1 MSLLDAINDRIS
13 QLQAATDANYKA
25 AGYEVPTSAQRK
37 VAELSGQN
45 PYEYA
50 TQLKQA
56 ETAQK
61 EAEKAA
67 KAMQKQAQKAAK
79 QSSSRSSSGSSKKS
93 SKSSQS
99 SSVPSGNT
107 DAKSSLF
114 GSESET
120 IPSIKD
126 SQKAK
131 KEAVKAVVDEQKD
144 TASKLAQAATSA
156 VTGVKYGN
164 KKSENNV
171 KSTSTTSTPKAKE
184 SNTKATS
191 TASKSGAE
199 ESNTK
204 ATSASNKSKTNNQ
217 NTKTS
222 GGKKTLA
229 SQLAQAATS
238 AVKGVKPKAS
248 SDNTSQAE
256 PIPQYEPFPQG
267 SMEENLFAIRNAE
280 MSDLK
285 AQQDKVDEVNQLVN
299 QYRQEAAAK
308 GVDLDAE
315 LAKMNDYTGENKSIE
330 ELAVELD
337 MEKHPEKY
345 SQDSSAQEPQSFK
358 IDSTN
363 VKDYL
368 DPDRYL
374 EDYEVEA
381 AKAYID
387 EYKKTHEGFE
397 DTVTLYNDAPNQ
409 VARYNRE
416 NGTNYSLRDY
426 LTANGVSMDE
436 YQEALNV
443 QALEQK
449 LSNAG
454 AFASGFTRKES
465 NMANLPDRI
474 GNLITGGAISRG
486 KADIERNATEA
497 EKTAMFYSDLE
508 KSRREKTTKG
518 QQTQNPLAY
527 GAGSL
532 TRMIYDTA
540 LANGMGDALLE
551 GVNIPVLNSS
561 NPVVKNLAEVGLDTA
576 LVDIPTDTIPEI
588 IENYNNGMP
597 TKEILE
603 KAGWNIV
610 GNVGIN
616 ALMDWA
622 IPSYISNMGKEATQ
636 QAEKEAAEYAE
647 NLGISTPFD
656 LSSENINALIPS
668 LNNADN
674 ILRTDTDNILK
685 PLQDSLNNQIDEPIR
700 SVTDIPGEEPITVR
714 QDIEGLQNQWDDYLK
729 GISNETPGSLEVR
742 APKLDDYLQRTY
754 ESYMEELAKATSTED
769 IVEVWQ
775 KAALDLRAGSLSEE
789 QFQNLLKIGQGD
801 TAAGVVGDTVAS
813 NVMRTGLDTI
823 HPEHGV
829 SVGEMVTQLTDDMRT
844 SVDNFGTKYADL
856 LSKNETIRTKYE
868 NLSKAVDDF
877 NNAALHT
884 DENLDDYYRKID
896 ATRKNLQRN
905 LKKVD
910 EGASKDVIFSNSKN
924 GNGVIKRADQARYYI
939 KNDIAINDPNEAMD
953 WLPGFEGMTR
963 SEMEDSAKDLFAEK
977 APSNIP
983 NITTSS
989 PSPQASGSSN
999 VPGANRL
1006 QFFGDGK
1013 ADSKDWRTR
1022 GFRTNTAES
1031 MGWGDALPKEDY
1043 AYKVLHTD
1051 TQHKIAEERYK
1062 GSESVMNDLLNKNY
1076 DSFDAPD
1083 IKAGMTEIQSLID
1096 SGDNISAN
1104 RLAKRV
1110 GYEGT
1115 NAGQVAQ
1122 AFKEYNKNT
1131 SAGALTEAYMTQ
1143 NERVVKPWKSRNK
1156 KAVEG
1161 NSRIASALAKMGDDT
1176 KTVTG
1181 GTVQLTHDQVKKGV
1195 IAELEKEY
1203 GSIEKTFSNA
1213 DIEFLTEMA
1222 EDKSI
1227 PVWQITS
1234 EIEHKFNTGDWYTLD
1249 ESIELPKP
1257 KNQKL
1262 QTALNDLVNKEVR
1275 KETPPKTLNQIKAEV
1290 QNTLDSNSSS
1300 FSDNFTDSD
1309 VDYLA
1314 NLINQGASKQEL
1326 EEALNAKLATGN
1338 FGISEETQQAVN
1350 DLFKQASMYDENSKQ
1365 FVDLQMEAYRRL
1377 ADEIAPN
1384 ATALEKFDSWRYLAM
1399 LGNPKTMLR
1408 NTVGNMTF
1416 NLVTSFS
1423 NSVAALGEA
1432 GVDKIVRGLGGDGIQ
1447 RTKALLGAGDT
1458 DLIKSSWLDANN
1470 SRFRQLTGAKYEKF
1484 NDNSILGA
1492 RSTFNSKPMQ
1502 AYEKFV
1508 DWGINDYPAARTKYS
1523 TSLAGY
1529 LKANG
1534 YDTSIF
1540 DAEVKLDRLKNLS
1553 EQRLLT
1559 NAEQASV
1566 EQLTKDVNAL
1576 EKARDYAV
1584 KQAEYATFH
1593 EDNKIAN
1600 VLSEWSRASK
1610 ERGTGIGSKVIEG
1623 MVPFKRTP
1631 ANVLRSGL
1639 EYSPLGAID
1648 SIKKTGKLIYEN
1660 TGKRAG
1666 NLAETYLNKKG
1677 KEVTKT
1683 LAADVIDSWAKTLTG
1698 VELVGLGVYLYDKD
1712 ILKVSDKDLKYQDQL
1727 EGIQNY
1733 SIKINGHTYTI
1744 DWAAPSAIPL
1754 FLGAELAKIWPAT
1767 GEDTENL
1774 YDNLDGYLA
1783 AFTRMADPIVE
1794 TSMLSGVRDTLTNA
1808 ATAVQNNDNMDI
1820 ITSILAGTLTGYAT
1834 QAIPTFSGQLART
1847 IDNTRRSTY
1856 TDKEGAAGAIDRQ
1869 IKKTMNKI
1877 PGLSFLNEPYVDTYG
1892 RQQQNSP
1899 FGNPIANFA
1908 YQALSPGYL
1917 ADVNTTAADTL
1928 SRNMYN
1934 IDQDA
1939 KMLPAFK
1946 SSVKVGGERVSPED
1960 YTKYATAY
1968 GEANYDIRTA
1978 LANDKWFNSLTPT
1991 EQKTIVE
1998 GINNVANK
2006 VGMAEIDPDFES
2018 DDGAYTAY
2026 KEFGMEGLLDY
2037 YKETTEKNHIKSVA
2051 TAAGAEKFTVTDTV
2065 LKAYEEGITVNGK
2078 TVKGDDA
2085 VTTYTQA
2092 AMYLKENGMDNNE
2105 KNRQMYYDNQL
2116 TELQERKTVTDV
2128 ANKYDMEY
2136 STQNAEV
2143 LNTYGEEG
2151 LEAKQI
2157 LAEAGYDFDKDGYT
2171 RSLYEQ
2177 GGLPA
2182 IQGYVDDMNALTGAG
2197 MKASPKVYKAYQ
2209 HALDNNPDMTVTQ
2222 YANAVKKID
2231 DNDNSEV
2238 TQDEML
2244 GYINDGNYSE
2254 EEVMWMWNT
2263 FGEWKKEPYIKK
2275 DGTWGAHSMKDAT

>member
-37 VAELSGQN
+37 AAELTGQN

-50 TQLKQA
+50 TQLKQI

-67 KAMQKQAQKAAK
+67 KAAQKQAAKAAR

-99 SSVPSGNT
+99 SSAESKSAPSGNT
-107 DAKSSLF
+107 GAMSSLL

-126 SQKAK
+126 SEQTKQEAAKAWASSRK
-131 KEAVKAVVDEQKD
+131 KDS
-144 TASKLAQAATSA
+144 ASKLVQASTAA
-156 VTGVKYGN
+156 LQGVKFGN
-164 KKSENNV
+164 KKSENKGSKTEESTKKAVDQSEKEKKERKLSANESTGLSAMRDPSFQKSIGNDETKEEEPKKATPEAPFQHGSMQSELFTFRNADMAVRKAQEEANKNPQNNFTGMVTGDLSENPINGPLPGLTDRSYTSNDHALSLDNQTSPILDPLNNAMTLDPRTREYEAPVVINNSNYTDYLGADRVLTNSEEKAANVFIDSYKKNHEKYEKVSKELKDLNDAV
-171 KSTSTTSTPKAKE
+171 KSPWTRNYTDVGDEKRRI
-184 SNTKATS
+184 
-191 TASKSGAE
+191 AE
-199 ESNTK
+199 ENGITWGELQEY
-204 ATSASNKSKTNNQ
+204 Q
-217 NTKTS
+217 NIYA
-222 GGKKTLA
+222 L
-229 SQLAQAATS
+229 
-238 AVKGVKPKAS
+238 
-248 SDNTSQAE
+248 
-256 PIPQYEPFPQG
+256 
-267 SMEENLFAIRNAE
+267 
-280 MSDLK
+280 
-285 AQQDKVDEVNQLVN
+285 
-299 QYRQEAAAK
+299 
-308 GVDLDAE
+308 
-315 LAKMNDYTGENKSIE
+315 ENKLS
-330 ELAVELD
+330 D
-337 MEKHPEKY
+337 M
-345 SQDSSAQEPQSFK
+345 AALGAGLRR
-358 IDSTN
+358 IDDNLLGLSYRVGDDLTQH
-363 VKDYL
+363 V
-368 DPDRYL
+368 DR
-374 EDYEVEA
+374 
-381 AKAYID
+381 
-387 EYKKTHEGFE
+387 
-397 DTVTLYNDAPNQ
+397 
-409 VARYNRE
+409 
-416 NGTNYSLRDY
+416 
-426 LTANGVSMDE
+426 M
-436 YQEALNV
+436 
-443 QALEQK
+443 
-449 LSNAG
+449 
-454 AFASGFTRKES
+454 
-465 NMANLPDRI
+465 LPDW
-474 GNLITGGAISRG
+474 LMS
-486 KADIERNATEA
+486 EE
-497 EKTAMFYSDLE
+497 EKTERSHDRFERQMVDARNRSMAE
-508 KSRREKTTKG
+508 ATAA
-518 QQTQNPLAY
+518 QNPLSY
-527 GAGSL
+527 GAGSFGYQAAL
-532 TRMIYDTA
+532 TA
-540 LANGMGDALLE
+540 LSGGLLSGTGAVEYIGNMMGGSALA
-551 GVNIPVLNSS
+551 
-561 NPVVKNLAEVGLDTA
+561 KALAETGLETL
-576 LVDIPTDTIPEI
+576 LVDIPTDTIPEA
-588 IENYNNGMP
+588 IENFNNGMP
-597 TKEILE
+597 LDQIIVN
-603 KAGWNIV
+603 AGWNV
-610 GNVGIN
+610 LGNVGLN
-616 ALMDWA
+616 TVMDMGVPYLRGDFTKA
-622 IPSYISNMGKEATQ
+622 ASDQADTLVRSADDVIPGM
-636 QAEKEAAEYAE
+636 
-647 NLGISTPFD
+647 
-656 LSSENINALIPS
+656 
-668 LNNADN
+668 NNADN
-674 ILRTDTDNILK
+674 ILRTNTDDI
-685 PLQDSLNNQIDEPIR
+685 DSLIRNAQNQFDTASNNLDDLSRQLQNSLDNQIDEPIR
-700 SVTDIPGEEPITVR
+700 SVTDIPGAEPITVR

-729 GISNETPGSLEVR
+729 DISNETPGSLEVR

-754 ESYMEELAKATSTED
+754 EGYMDDLAKATSTDD
-769 IVEVWQ
+769 IVEIMQ
-775 KAALDLRAGSLSEE
+775 KATLDLRAGSLTED
-789 QFQNLLKIGQGD
+789 QFQNLLKVAQGDAAVD

-844 SVDNFGTKYADL
+844 SVDDFGTKYADL
-856 LSKNETIRTKYE
+856 LNKNEAIRTKYE

-905 LKKVD
+905 IKKVD

-924 GNGVIKRADQARYYI
+924 GVIKRADQARYHI
-939 KNDIAINDPNEAMD
+939 KNDITINDPNEAMD

-963 SEMEDSAKDLFAEK
+963 SEMEDSAKDLFAEE
-977 APSNIP
+977 APRNIP
-983 NITTSS
+983 NVTTSS
-989 PSPQASGSSN
+989 PMPQASGGSN

-1022 GFRTNTAES
+1022 GFRSNTAES
-1031 MGWGDALPKEDY
+1031 MGWGDALPEEDY

-1051 TQHKIAEERYK
+1051 TQHKIAEERYR

-1143 NERVVKPWKSRNK
+1143 NERVINPWKSRNK

-1257 KNQKL
+1257 QNQKL
-1262 QTALNDLVNKEVR
+1262 QTALNDLVNKKVR
-1275 KETPPKTLNQIKAEV
+1275 KEAPPKTLNQIKAEV

-1326 EEALNAKLATGN
+1326 EEALNTKLATGT

-1377 ADEIAPN
+1377 ANEIAPN
-1384 ATALEKFDSWRYLAM
+1384 ATAWEKFDSWRYLAM

-1447 RTKALLGAGDT
+1447 RTKALLGTGDT

-1559 NAEQASV
+1559 DAEQASV

-1623 MVPFKRTP
+1623 TVPFKRTP

-1648 SIKKTGKLIYEN
+1648 SVRQTIKFAYEN

-1666 NLAETYLNKKG
+1666 NLAETYINKKG
-1677 KEVTKT
+1677 KEVTKS
-1683 LAADVIDSWAKTLTG
+1683 LAADVIDSWSKTLTG
-1698 VELVGLGVYLYDKD
+1698 VGMVGLGAYLYDKG
-1712 ILKVSDKDLKYQDQL
+1712 ILKLSDKDLKYQDQL

-1733 SIKINGHTYTI
+1733 SISINGHTYTI

-1767 GEDTENL
+1767 GKDTEYL
-1774 YDNLDGYLA
+1774 YDNLDDYLA

-1794 TSMLSGVRDTLTNA
+1794 TSMLSGVRDTFQSA
-1808 ATAVQNNDNMDI
+1808 ATAVQNNDKMDML
-1820 ITSILAGTLTGYAT
+1820 TSVVAGALTGYAT

-1847 IDNTRRSTY
+1847 IDNTRRSSY
-1856 TDKEGAAGAIDRQ
+1856 TDKEGATGAIDRQ

-1934 IDQDA
+1934 IDQDTQ
-1939 KMLPAFK
+1939 MLPAFK
-1946 SSVKVGGERVSPED
+1946 SSVKVDGERVSPED
-1960 YTKYATAY
+1960 YTRYAKTY
-1968 GEANYDIRTA
+1968 GQANYEIRTA
-1978 LANDKWFNSLTPT
+1978 LANDKWFNGLTPT

-2006 VGMAEIDPDFES
+2006 VGMAEIDPNFES

-2026 KEFGMEGLLDY
+2026 KDFGMEGLLDY
-2037 YKETTEKNHIKSVA
+2037 YKEATEKNHVKNVA
-2051 TAAGAEKFTVTDTV
+2051 KEAGADKKFSVTDTV
-2065 LKAYEEGITVNGK
+2065 LKAYEEGITVNGQ

-2085 VTTYTQA
+2085 VTMYTQA

-2116 TELQERKTVTDV
+2116 TELQERKTVTD
-2128 ANKYDMEY
+2128 AASKYDMEY
-2136 STQNAEV
+2136 SAQNAEV
-2143 LNTYGEEG
+2143 LDTYGEEG
-2151 LEAKQI
+2151 LEAKQSL
-2157 LAEAGYDFDKDGYT
+2157 LAAGYSFGDPEKK
-2171 RSLYEQ
+2171 LYAE

-2182 IQGYVDDMNALTGAG
+2182 IQGYIDDLNALGSAG
-2197 MKASPKVYKAYQ
+2197 LKTTYTTYSGYQ
-2209 HALDNNPDMTVTQ
+2209 DANNTIPGGITPTQ
-2222 YANAVKKID
+2222 YANAVKAMD
-2231 DNDNSEV
+2231 TNNNSTVNQSEFLDYV
-2238 TQDEML
+2238 
-2244 GYINDGNYSE
+2244 NSNNFSE
-2254 EEVMWMWNT
+2254 EEVKLLWNA
-2263 FGEWKKEPYIKK
+2263 FGEWKTEPYIKA
-2275 DGTWGAHSMKDAT
+2275 DGTWGARRVK

>member
-37 VAELSGQN
+37 AAELTGQN

-50 TQLKQA
+50 TQLKQI

-67 KAMQKQAQKAAK
+67 KAAQKQAAKAAR
-79 QSSSRSSSGSSKKS
+79 QSSSRSSSGSSRKS
-93 SKSSQS
+93 SKSSKS
-99 SSVPSGNT
+99 SSAESKSAPSGNT
-107 DAKSSLF
+107 GAMSSLF

-126 SQKAK
+126 SAQTKQEAAKAWASSRK
-131 KEAVKAVVDEQKD
+131 KD
-144 TASKLAQAATSA
+144 TASKLVQASTAA
-156 VTGVKYGN
+156 LQGVKFGN

-171 KSTSTTSTPKAKE
+171 KSTSTTST
-184 SNTKATS
+184 
-191 TASKSGAE
+191 SKAE
-199 ESNTK
+199 ESSAKT
-204 ATSASNKSKTNNQ
+204 TSASNKSKTKNQ

-222 GGKKTLA
+222 GGKETVA
-229 SQLAQAATS
+229 TQLAQVSVQAL
-238 AVKGVKPKAS
+238 KGVKPKAS
-248 SDNTSQAE
+248 DNTSQTKT
-256 PIPQYEPFPQG
+256 IPQYDPFPQG
-267 SMEENLFAIRNAE
+267 SMPKTLYDIRNAE
-280 MSDLK
+280 MADLK
-285 AQQDKVDEVNQLVN
+285 VQQDKVDEVNQLVN

-345 SQDSSAQEPQSFK
+345 SQDSSAQKPQSVK

-416 NGTNYSLRDY
+416 NGTNYTLKDY

-436 YQEALNV
+436 YQEALSV
-443 QALEQK
+443 QALEHK

-474 GNLITGGAISRG
+474 GDFITGGAMSRA

-497 EKTAMFYSDLE
+497 EKAAMFYSDLE
-508 KSRREKTTKG
+508 KSRREKTTKA
-518 QQTQNPLAY
+518 QETQNPLAY

-532 TRMIYDTA
+532 TRMAYDTA
-540 LANGMGDALLE
+540 LTKGIGDALLE
-551 GVNIPVLNSS
+551 GVNIPALNSS
-561 NPVVKNLAEVGLDTA
+561 NPVVKNLAEIGLDTA

-597 TKEILE
+597 MDEIVE
-603 KAGWNIV
+603 KAGWNIA

-636 QAEKEAAEYAE
+636 QAEKEAAQYAE

-656 LSSENINALIPS
+656 LSNENINALIPNI
-668 LNNADN
+668 NNADN
-674 ILRTDTDNILK
+674 LSRQ
-685 PLQDSLNNQIDEPIR
+685 LQDSLNNQIEEPIR

-729 GISNETPGSLEVR
+729 DISNETPGSLEVR

-754 ESYMEELAKATSTED
+754 ESYMDDLAKATSTED
-769 IVEVWQ
+769 IVEIMQ
-775 KAALDLRAGSLSEE
+775 KATLDLRAGSLSEE
-789 QFQNLLKIGQGD
+789 QFQNLIKVAQGDAAVD

-844 SVDNFGTKYADL
+844 SVDDFGTKYADL
-856 LSKNETIRTKYE
+856 LNKNETIRTKYE

-896 ATRKNLQRN
+896 ATRKNLQRK

-924 GNGVIKRADQARYYI
+924 GVIKRADQARYHI
-939 KNDIAINDPNEAMD
+939 KNDITINDPNEAMD

-963 SEMEDSAKDLFAEK
+963 SEMEDSAKDLFAEE

-983 NITTSS
+983 NVTTSS
-989 PSPQASGSSN
+989 PMPQASGGSN

-1013 ADSKDWRTR
+1013 VDSKDWRTR

-1031 MGWGDALPKEDY
+1031 MGWGDALPEEDY

-1062 GSESVMNDLLNKNY
+1062 GSESVMNDLLNKDY

-1096 SGDNISAN
+1096 SGDNVSAN

-1181 GTVQLTHDQVKKGV
+1181 DAVQLTHDQVKNGV
-1195 IAELEKEY
+1195 IAELEKEF
-1203 GSIEKTFSNA
+1203 GSVEKYFNDS
-1213 DIEFLTEMA
+1213 DIEFLTSMA
-1222 EDKSI
+1222 ETKSI

-1234 EIEHKFNTGDWYTLD
+1234 EIEHKLNHGEWYPLYED
-1249 ESIELPKP
+1249 FELPKP

-1262 QTALNDLVNKEVR
+1262 QNALDDLVNKKVR
-1275 KETPPKTLNQIKAEV
+1275 AEKPPKTFDQIREEV
-1290 QNTLDSNSSS
+1290 QNTLDSDFAS
-1300 FSDNFTDSD
+1300 FGGNFNDSD
-1309 VDYLA
+1309 IDYLS
-1314 NLINQGASKQEL
+1314 NMISQGASKQEI
-1326 EEALNAKLATGN
+1326 EEALNARLATGTW
-1338 FGISEETQQAVN
+1338 GISEETQQAVN
-1350 DLFKQASMYDENSKQ
+1350 DYFKQARQYNENSKE
-1365 FVDLQMEAYRRL
+1365 FVDLQMEAYRLL
-1377 ADEIAPN
+1377 ANEIAPN

-1408 NTVGNMTF
+1408 NAVGNMTF

-1423 NSVAALGEA
+1423 NSVAAVGEA

-1447 RTKALLGAGDT
+1447 RTKALLGPGDT

-1534 YDTSIF
+1534 YDSSIF

-1559 NAEQASV
+1559 DAEQASV

-1623 MVPFKRTP
+1623 TVPFKRTP

-1666 NLAETYLNKKG
+1666 NLGETYLNKKG

-1683 LAADVIDSWAKTLTG
+1683 LAADVIDSWSKTLTG
-1698 VELVGLGVYLYDKD
+1698 VGLVGLGAYLYDKD

-1767 GEDTENL
+1767 GKDTENL

-1808 ATAVQNNDNMDI
+1808 ATAVQNNDNMDM

-1834 QAIPTFSGQLART
+1834 QSIPTFSGQLART
-1847 IDNTRRSTY
+1847 IDNTRRSSY

-1869 IKKTMNKI
+1869 LKKTMNKI

-1934 IDQDA
+1934 IDQDT
-1939 KMLPAFK
+1939 KMLPAYK
-1946 SSVKVGGERVSPED
+1946 GSAKVGGERVSPED

-1968 GEANYDIRTA
+1968 GKANYEIRTA
-1978 LANDKWFNSLTPT
+1978 LANDSWFNSLTPT
-1991 EQKTIVE
+1991 EQKAIVE

-2018 DDGAYTAY
+2018 DEGAYTAY

-2037 YKETTEKNHIKSVA
+2037 YKETTEKNHVKNVA
-2051 TAAGAEKFTVTDTV
+2051 KEAGADKKFSVTDSV
-2065 LKAYEEGITVNGK
+2065 LKAYEEGITVNGQ
-2078 TVKGDDA
+2078 TIKGDDA
-2085 VTTYTQA
+2085 VTMYTQA

-2116 TELQERKTVTDV
+2116 TELQERKTVTD
-2128 ANKYDMEY
+2128 AASKYDMEY
-2136 STQNAEV
+2136 SAQNAEV
-2143 LNTYGEEG
+2143 LDTYGEEG
-2151 LEAKQI
+2151 LEAKQSL
-2157 LAEAGYDFDKDGYT
+2157 LAAGYSFGDPEKK
-2171 RSLYEQ
+2171 LYAE

-2182 IQGYVDDMNALTGAG
+2182 IQGYIDDLNALGSAG
-2197 MKASPKVYKAYQ
+2197 LKTTYTTYSGYQ
-2209 HALDNNPDMTVTQ
+2209 DANNTIPGGITPTQ
-2222 YANAVKKID
+2222 YANAVKAMD
-2231 DNDNSEV
+2231 TNNNSTVNQSEFLDYV
-2238 TQDEML
+2238 
-2244 GYINDGNYSE
+2244 NSNNFSE
-2254 EEVMWMWNT
+2254 EEVKLLWNA
-2263 FGEWKKEPYIKK
+2263 FGEWKTEPYIKA
-2275 DGTWGAHSMKDAT
+2275 DGTWGARRVK

>member
-37 VAELSGQN
+37 VAELTGQN

-67 KAMQKQAQKAAK
+67 KAAQKQAAKAAR
-79 QSSSRSSSGSSKKS
+79 QSSRSSSSGSSGSSRKS
-93 SKSSQS
+93 SKSSS
-99 SSVPSGNT
+99 KESTSAPSGNT
-107 DAKSSLF
+107 GAMSSLF

-126 SQKAK
+126 S
-131 KEAVKAVVDEQKD
+131 EQ
-144 TASKLAQAATSA
+144 
-156 VTGVKYGN
+156 
-164 KKSENNV
+164 
-171 KSTSTTSTPKAKE
+171 
-184 SNTKATS
+184 TK
-191 TASKSGAE
+191 
-199 ESNTK
+199 
-204 ATSASNKSKTNNQ
+204 Q
-217 NTKTS
+217 
-222 GGKKTLA
+222 
-229 SQLAQAATS
+229 
-238 AVKGVKPKAS
+238 
-248 SDNTSQAE
+248 
-256 PIPQYEPFPQG
+256 
-267 SMEENLFAIRNAE
+267 
-280 MSDLK
+280 
-285 AQQDKVDEVNQLVN
+285 
-299 QYRQEAAAK
+299 
-308 GVDLDAE
+308 
-315 LAKMNDYTGENKSIE
+315 
-330 ELAVELD
+330 
-337 MEKHPEKY
+337 
-345 SQDSSAQEPQSFK
+345 
-358 IDSTN
+358 
-363 VKDYL
+363 
-368 DPDRYL
+368 
-374 EDYEVEA
+374 EA
-381 AKAYID
+381 AKAWASSRKKDSASTLAQASTAALKGVKKGSKAEESTKKAVDQSEKEKKERKLSANESTGLSAMRDPSFQKSIGNDETKKEEPKKATPEAPFQHGSMQSELFTFRNADMAVRKAQEEANKNPQNNFTGMVTGDLSENPINGPLPGLTDRSYTSNDHALSLDNQTSPILDPLNNALTLDPRTTEYEAPVVINKSNYTDYLGADRVLTNSEEKAANVFID
-387 EYKKTHEGFE
+387 SYKKNHEKYE
-397 DTVTLYNDAPNQ
+397 KVSKELKDLNDAVKSPWTRNYTD
-409 VARYNRE
+409 VGDEKRRIAEE
-416 NGTNYSLRDY
+416 NGITWGELQ
-426 LTANGVSMDE
+426 E
-436 YQEALNV
+436 YQNIY
-443 QALEQK
+443 ALENK
-449 LSNAG
+449 LSDMAALGAG
-454 AFASGFTRKES
+454 LRRIDDNLLGLSYRVGDDLTQHVDR
-465 NMANLPDRI
+465 MLPDW
-474 GNLITGGAISRG
+474 LMSEEE
-486 KADIERNATEA
+486 KAERSHDRFERQMVDARNRSMAEATA
-497 EKTAMFYSDLE
+497 A
-508 KSRREKTTKG
+508 
-518 QQTQNPLAY
+518 QNPISY
-527 GAGSL
+527 GAGSFGYQAAL
-532 TRMIYDTA
+532 TA
-540 LANGMGDALLE
+540 LSGGLLSGTGAVEYIGNMMGGSALA
-551 GVNIPVLNSS
+551 
-561 NPVVKNLAEVGLDTA
+561 KALAETGLETL
-576 LVDIPTDTIPEI
+576 LVDIPTDTIPEA
-588 IENYNNGMP
+588 IENFNNGMP
-597 TKEILE
+597 LDQIIVN
-603 KAGWNIV
+603 AGWNV
-610 GNVGIN
+610 LGNVGLN
-616 ALMDWA
+616 TVMDMGVPYLRGDFA
-622 IPSYISNMGKEATQ
+622 RAASDQADTLVRSADDVIPG
-636 QAEKEAAEYAE
+636 
-647 NLGISTPFD
+647 
-656 LSSENINALIPS
+656 

-674 ILRTDTDNILK
+674 ILRTNTDDIDSLIRNAQNQFDTASNNLDDLSRQ
-685 PLQDSLNNQIDEPIR
+685 LQNSLNNQIDEPIR
-700 SVTDIPGEEPITVR
+700 SVTDIPGAEPITVR

-729 GISNETPGSLEVR
+729 DISNETPGSLEVR

-754 ESYMEELAKATSTED
+754 ESYMDDLAKATSTED
-769 IVEVWQ
+769 IVEIMQ
-775 KAALDLRAGSLSEE
+775 KATLDLRAGSLTEE
-789 QFQNLLKIGQGD
+789 QFQNLVKVAQGDAAVD

-823 HPEHGV
+823 HPEPGV

-844 SVDNFGTKYADL
+844 SVDDFGTKYADL
-856 LSKNETIRTKYE
+856 LNKNETIRTKYE

-884 DENLDDYYRKID
+884 NENLDDYYRKID

-924 GNGVIKRADQARYYI
+924 GVIKRADQARYHI
-939 KNDIAINDPNEAMD
+939 KNDITINDPNEAMD

-963 SEMEDSAKDLFAEK
+963 SEMEDSAKDLFAEE
-977 APSNIP
+977 APRNIP
-983 NITTSS
+983 NGTTSS
-989 PSPQASGSSN
+989 PIPQASGGSN

-1006 QFFGDGK
+1006 QFFGDGN

-1031 MGWGDALPKEDY
+1031 MGWGDALPEEDY

-1051 TQHKIAEERYK
+1051 TQHKIAEERYR

-1096 SGDNISAN
+1096 SGDNVSAN

-1143 NERVVKPWKSRNK
+1143 NERVIKPWKSRNK

-1257 KNQKL
+1257 QNQKL

-1275 KETPPKTLNQIKAEV
+1275 KEAPPKTLNQIKAEV

-1300 FSDNFTDSD
+1300 FSGNFTDSD

-1326 EEALNAKLATGN
+1326 EEALNTKLATGT

-1377 ADEIAPN
+1377 ANEIAPN
-1384 ATALEKFDSWRYLAM
+1384 ATAWEKFDSWRYLAM

-1447 RTKALLGAGDT
+1447 RTKALLGTGDT

-1534 YDTSIF
+1534 YDSSIF

-1559 NAEQASV
+1559 DAEQASV

-1623 MVPFKRTP
+1623 TVPFKRTP

-1648 SIKKTGKLIYEN
+1648 SIRKTGKLIYEN

-1683 LAADVIDSWAKTLTG
+1683 LAADVIDSWSKTLTG
-1698 VELVGLGVYLYDKD
+1698 VGLVGLGAYLYDKD

-1767 GEDTENL
+1767 GKDTENL

-1808 ATAVQNNDNMDI
+1808 ATAVQNNDNMDM

-1869 IKKTMNKI
+1869 LKKTMNKI

-1928 SRNMYN
+1928 SRNMYD
-1934 IDQDA
+1934 IDQDT

-1946 SSVKVGGERVSPED
+1946 SSVKVDGERVSPED
-1960 YTKYATAY
+1960 YTRYAKTY
-1968 GEANYDIRTA
+1968 GQANYEIRTA

-1991 EQKTIVE
+1991 EQKAIVE

-2018 DDGAYTAY
+2018 DDGAYNAY
-2026 KEFGMEGLLDY
+2026 KEFGMDGLLDY
-2037 YKETTEKNHIKSVA
+2037 YKEATEKNHVKNVA
-2051 TAAGAEKFTVTDTV
+2051 KEAGADKKFSVTDTV
-2065 LKAYEEGITVNGK
+2065 LKAYEEGITVKGQ

-2085 VTTYTQA
+2085 VTMYTQA

-2116 TELQERKTVTDV
+2116 TELQERKTVTD
-2128 ANKYDMEY
+2128 AASKYDMEY
-2136 STQNAEV
+2136 SAQNAEV
-2143 LNTYGEEG
+2143 LDTYGEEG
-2151 LEAKQI
+2151 LEAKSSL
-2157 LAEAGYDFDKDGYT
+2157 LAAGYSFGDPEKK
-2171 RSLYEQ
+2171 LYAE

-2182 IQGYVDDMNALTGAG
+2182 IQGYIDDLNALGSAG
-2197 MKASPKVYKAYQ
+2197 LKTTYTTYSGYQ
-2209 HALDNNPDMTVTQ
+2209 DANNTIPGGITPTQ
-2222 YANAVKKID
+2222 YANAVKAMD
-2231 DNDNSEV
+2231 TNNNSTVNQSEFLDYV
-2238 TQDEML
+2238 
-2244 GYINDGNYSE
+2244 NSNNFSE
-2254 EEVMWMWNT
+2254 EEVKLLWNA
-2263 FGEWKKEPYIKK
+2263 FGEWKTEPYIKA
-2275 DGTWGAHSMKDAT
+2275 DGTWGARRVK

>member
-37 VAELSGQN
+37 AAELTGQN

-50 TQLKQA
+50 TQLKQI

-67 KAMQKQAQKAAK
+67 KAAQKQAAKAAR

-93 SKSSQS
+93 KSSQS
-99 SSVPSGNT
+99 TSAPSGNT
-107 DAKSSLF
+107 GAMSSLF

-126 SQKAK
+126 SAQTKQEAAKAWASSRK
-131 KEAVKAVVDEQKD
+131 KDS
-144 TASKLAQAATSA
+144 ASKLVQASTAA
-156 VTGVKYGN
+156 LQGVKFGN

-171 KSTSTTSTPKAKE
+171 KSTSTTSTPKA
-184 SNTKATS
+184 
-191 TASKSGAE
+191 E
-199 ESNTK
+199 ESSAKT
-204 ATSASNKSKTNNQ
+204 TSASNKSKTKNQ

-222 GGKKTLA
+222 GGKETVA
-229 SQLAQAATS
+229 TQLAQVSVQAL
-238 AVKGVKPKAS
+238 KGVKPKAS
-248 SDNTSQAE
+248 DNTSQTE
-256 PIPQYEPFPQG
+256 TIPQYDPFPQG
-267 SMEENLFAIRNAE
+267 SMPKTLYDIRNAE
-280 MSDLK
+280 MADLK
-285 AQQDKVDEVNQLVN
+285 VQQDKVDEVNQLVN

-345 SQDSSAQEPQSFK
+345 PQDSSAQKPQSVK

-416 NGTNYSLRDY
+416 NGTNYTLKDY
-426 LTANGVSMDE
+426 LNANGVSMDE
-436 YQEALNV
+436 YQEALSV

-449 LSNAG
+449 LSNFG

-474 GNLITGGAISRG
+474 GDFITGGAMSRA

-497 EKTAMFYSDLE
+497 EKAAMFYSDLE
-508 KSRREKTTKG
+508 KSRREKTTKA
-518 QQTQNPLAY
+518 QETQNPLAY

-532 TRMIYDTA
+532 TRMAYDTA
-540 LANGMGDALLE
+540 LTKGIGDALLE
-551 GVNIPVLNSS
+551 GVNIPALNSD
-561 NPVVKNLAEVGLDTA
+561 NPVVKNLAEIGLDTA

-597 TKEILE
+597 MDEIME
-603 KAGWNIV
+603 KAGWNVV

-616 ALMDWA
+616 TLMDWV

-656 LSSENINALIPS
+656 LSSENVNALIPS
-668 LNNADN
+668 INNADN
-674 ILRTDTDNILK
+674 VSRQ
-685 PLQDSLNNQIDEPIR
+685 LQDSLNNQIEEPIR

-729 GISNETPGSLEVR
+729 DISNETPGSLEVR

-754 ESYMEELAKATSTED
+754 ESYMDDLAKATSTED
-769 IVEVWQ
+769 IVEIMQ
-775 KAALDLRAGSLSEE
+775 KATLDLRAGSLSEE
-789 QFQNLLKIGQGD
+789 QFQNLIKVAQGDAAVD

-844 SVDNFGTKYADL
+844 SVDDFGTKYADL
-856 LSKNETIRTKYE
+856 LNKNETIRTKYD

-924 GNGVIKRADQARYYI
+924 GVIKRADQARYHI
-939 KNDIAINDPNEAMD
+939 KNDITINDPNEAMD

-963 SEMEDSAKDLFAEK
+963 SEMEDSAKDLFAEE
-977 APSNIP
+977 APRNIP
-983 NITTSS
+983 NVTTSS
-989 PSPQASGSSN
+989 PRPQASGGSN

-1006 QFFGDGK
+1006 QFFSEGD
-1013 ADSKDWRTR
+1013 ADGTKWRTSS
-1022 GFRTNTAES
+1022 FRTNTAEK
-1031 MGWGDALPKEDY
+1031 MGWGDAMPKEDY
-1043 AYKVLHTD
+1043 AHTVFTEAKQHEVK
-1051 TQHKIAEERYK
+1051 TQRYK
-1062 GSESVMNDLLNKNY
+1062 DSVDVTQDLLNKDY
-1076 DSFDAPD
+1076 DAFDEVD
-1083 IKAGMTEIQSLID
+1083 IKEAMDDIQSLMD
-1096 SGDNISAN
+1096 EGRTFEAN
-1104 RLAKRV
+1104 RLAQRTA
-1110 GYEGT
+1110 YELRSG
-1115 NAGQVAQ
+1115 GRKVQ
-1122 AFKEYNKNT
+1122 AVEEYTRNT
-1131 SAGALTEAYMTQ
+1131 ASGALKDAYKTQ
-1143 NERVVKPWKSRNK
+1143 EDKIVGPWKSRNK

-1161 NSRIASALAKMGDDT
+1161 NSRLASALAKMGDDT

-1181 GTVQLTHDQVKKGV
+1181 GTVQLTHDQVKQGV
-1195 IAELEKEY
+1195 IAELEKEF
-1203 GSIEKTFSNA
+1203 GSIEKVLTDD
-1213 DIEFLTEMA
+1213 DIDYITSMVET
-1222 EDKSI
+1222 KSI

-1234 EIEHKFNTGDWYTLD
+1234 EIEHRFNHGEWYPLYED
-1249 ESIELPKP
+1249 FELPKP

-1262 QTALNDLVNKEVR
+1262 QNALNDLVNKKVR
-1275 KETPPKTLNQIKAEV
+1275 TEKPPKTFDQIKEEV
-1290 QNTLDSNSSS
+1290 QNTLDSDFAS
-1300 FSDNFTDSD
+1300 FGGNFNDSD
-1309 VDYLA
+1309 IDYLS
-1314 NLINQGASKQEL
+1314 NMISQGASKQEI
-1326 EEALNAKLATGN
+1326 EEALNTRLATGTW
-1338 FGISEETQQAVN
+1338 GISEETQKAVN
-1350 DLFKQASMYDENSKQ
+1350 DLFKQARQYNENSKE
-1365 FVDLQMEAYRRL
+1365 FVELQMEAYRRL
-1377 ADEIAPN
+1377 ANEIAPN

-1408 NTVGNMTF
+1408 NAVGNMTF

-1432 GVDKIVRGLGGDGIQ
+1432 GIDKVVRGGKGLSNKLFGTNFDPSIGIQ
-1447 RTKALLGAGDT
+1447 RTKSLLLNPTSDA
-1458 DLIKSSWLDANN
+1458 DLIKTSWADANN
-1470 SRFRQLTGAKYEKF
+1470 SRFRQLTGSKYEKF
-1484 NDNSILGA
+1484 NDDSILGA
-1492 RSTFNSKPMQ
+1492 RSTFKSKPMQ
-1502 AYEKFV
+1502 TYEKIV
-1508 DWGINDYPAARTKYS
+1508 DVGTNDYLAARTKYS

-1534 YDTSIF
+1534 YDNSIF
-1540 DAEVKLDRLKNLS
+1540 DAEVKLDELKNLS
-1553 EQRLLT
+1553 KQRLLT
-1559 NAEQASV
+1559 DTEKASI
-1566 EQLTKDVNAL
+1566 EQLTKDVNVL

-1584 KQAEYATFH
+1584 KQADYATFH

-1623 MVPFKRTP
+1623 TVPFKRTP
-1631 ANVLRSGL
+1631 ANVLRSAL
-1639 EYSPLGAID
+1639 QYSPLGAID
-1648 SIKKTGKLIYEN
+1648 SIRKTGKLIYEN

-1666 NLAETYLNKKG
+1666 NLAETYINKKG

-1683 LAADVIDSWAKTLTG
+1683 LAADVIDSWSKTLTG
-1698 VELVGLGVYLYDKD
+1698 VGLVGLGVYMYDKG
-1712 ILKVSDKDLKYQDQL
+1712 ILNVSDKDLKYQDQL
-1727 EGIQNY
+1727 EGRQNY
-1733 SIKINGHTYTI
+1733 SITINGHTYTI

-1767 GEDTENL
+1767 GKDTENL

-1783 AFTRMADPIVE
+1783 AFTRMADPVVE
-1794 TSMLSGVRDTLTNA
+1794 TSMLSGIRDTFESA
-1808 ATAVQNNDNMDI
+1808 ATAVQNNDKMDML
-1820 ITSILAGTLTGYAT
+1820 TSVVAGALTSYAT

-1869 IKKTMNKI
+1869 IKKTMNKL
-1877 PGLSFLNEPYVDTYG
+1877 PVLSFLNEPYVDTYG

-1908 YQALSPGYL
+1908 YQTLSPGYL

-1934 IDQDA
+1934 IDQDT
-1939 KMLPAFK
+1939 KMLPAYK
-1946 SSVKVGGERVSPED
+1946 GSAKVGGERVSPED

-1968 GEANYDIRTA
+1968 GKANYEIRTA
-1978 LANDKWFNSLTPT
+1978 LANDSWFNSLTPT
-1991 EQKTIVE
+1991 EQKAIVE

-2037 YKETTEKNHIKSVA
+2037 YKEATEKNHVKNVA
-2051 TAAGAEKFTVTDTV
+2051 KEAGADKKFSVTDSV

-2085 VTTYTQA
+2085 VTMYTQA

-2116 TELQERKTVTDV
+2116 TELQKRKTVTDV

-2143 LNTYGEEG
+2143 LDTYGEKG
-2151 LEAKQI
+2151 LEAKQL
-2157 LAEAGYDFDKDGYT
+2157 LAESGYDFDKDGYT

-2182 IQGYVDDMNALTGAG
+2182 IQGYVDDMNALTGSG
-2197 MKASPKVYKAYQ
+2197 LKASSKVYKAYQ

-2238 TQDEML
+2238 SQDEML

-2263 FGEWKKEPYIKK
+2263 FGDWKRIPVYSNGKWSAKN
-2275 DGTWGAHSMKDAT
+2275 T

>member
-37 VAELSGQN
+37 AAELTGQN

-50 TQLKQA
+50 TQLKQI

-67 KAMQKQAQKAAK
+67 KAAQKQAAKAAR
-79 QSSSRSSSGSSKKS
+79 QSSSRSSSGSSRKS

-99 SSVPSGNT
+99 SSAESKSAPSGNT
-107 DAKSSLF
+107 GAMSSLL

-126 SQKAK
+126 SEQTKQEAAKAWASSRK
-131 KEAVKAVVDEQKD
+131 KDS
-144 TASKLAQAATSA
+144 ASKLVQASTAA
-156 VTGVKYGN
+156 LQGVKFGN
-164 KKSENNV
+164 KKSENKGSKTEESTKKAVDQSEKEKKERKLSANESTGLSAMRDPSFQKSIGNDETKKEEPKKTTPEAPFQHGSMQSELFTFRNADMAVRKAQEEANKNPQNNFTGMVTGDLSENPINGPLPGLTDRSYTSNDHALSLDNQTSPILDPLNNAMTLDPRTREYEAPVVINKSNYTDYLGADRVLTNSEEKAANVFIDSYKKNHEKYEKVSKELKDLNDAV
-171 KSTSTTSTPKAKE
+171 KSPWTRNYTDVGDEKRRI
-184 SNTKATS
+184 
-191 TASKSGAE
+191 AE
-199 ESNTK
+199 ENGITWGELQEY
-204 ATSASNKSKTNNQ
+204 Q
-217 NTKTS
+217 NIYA
-222 GGKKTLA
+222 L
-229 SQLAQAATS
+229 
-238 AVKGVKPKAS
+238 
-248 SDNTSQAE
+248 
-256 PIPQYEPFPQG
+256 
-267 SMEENLFAIRNAE
+267 
-280 MSDLK
+280 
-285 AQQDKVDEVNQLVN
+285 
-299 QYRQEAAAK
+299 
-308 GVDLDAE
+308 
-315 LAKMNDYTGENKSIE
+315 ENKLS
-330 ELAVELD
+330 D
-337 MEKHPEKY
+337 M
-345 SQDSSAQEPQSFK
+345 AALGAGLRR
-358 IDSTN
+358 IDDNLLGLSYRVGDDLTQH
-363 VKDYL
+363 V
-368 DPDRYL
+368 DR
-374 EDYEVEA
+374 
-381 AKAYID
+381 
-387 EYKKTHEGFE
+387 
-397 DTVTLYNDAPNQ
+397 
-409 VARYNRE
+409 
-416 NGTNYSLRDY
+416 
-426 LTANGVSMDE
+426 M
-436 YQEALNV
+436 
-443 QALEQK
+443 
-449 LSNAG
+449 
-454 AFASGFTRKES
+454 
-465 NMANLPDRI
+465 LPDW
-474 GNLITGGAISRG
+474 LMS
-486 KADIERNATEA
+486 EE
-497 EKTAMFYSDLE
+497 EKTERSHDRFERQMVDARNRSMAE
-508 KSRREKTTKG
+508 ATAA
-518 QQTQNPLAY
+518 QNPISY
-527 GAGSL
+527 GAGSFGYQAAL
-532 TRMIYDTA
+532 TA
-540 LANGMGDALLE
+540 LSGGLLSGTGAVEYIGNMMGGSALA
-551 GVNIPVLNSS
+551 
-561 NPVVKNLAEVGLDTA
+561 KALAETGLETL
-576 LVDIPTDTIPEI
+576 LVDIPTDTIPEA
-588 IENYNNGMP
+588 IENFNNGMP
-597 TKEILE
+597 LDQIIAN
-603 KAGWNIV
+603 AGWNV
-610 GNVGIN
+610 LGNVGLN
-616 ALMDWA
+616 VVMDMGVPYLRGDFA
-622 IPSYISNMGKEATQ
+622 NQADTLVRSADDVIPGM
-636 QAEKEAAEYAE
+636 
-647 NLGISTPFD
+647 
-656 LSSENINALIPS
+656 
-668 LNNADN
+668 NNADN
-674 ILRTDTDNILK
+674 ILRADTDDI
-685 PLQDSLNNQIDEPIR
+685 DSLIRNAQNQFDTASNNLDDLSRQLQNSLDNQIDEPIR
-700 SVTDIPGEEPITVR
+700 SVTDIPGAEPITVR

-754 ESYMEELAKATSTED
+754 EGYMDDLAKATSTED
-769 IVEVWQ
+769 IVEIMQ
-775 KAALDLRAGSLSEE
+775 KATLDFRAGSLSEE
-789 QFQNLLKIGQGD
+789 QFQNLLKVAQGDAAVD

-844 SVDNFGTKYADL
+844 SVDDFGTKYADL
-856 LSKNETIRTKYE
+856 LNKNENIRTKYE

-924 GNGVIKRADQARYYI
+924 GVIKRADQARYHI
-939 KNDIAINDPNEAMD
+939 KNDITINDPNEAMD

-963 SEMEDSAKDLFAEK
+963 SEMEDSAKDLFAEE
-977 APSNIP
+977 APRNIP

-989 PSPQASGSSN
+989 PMLQASGGSN

-1013 ADSKDWRTR
+1013 VDSKDWRTR

-1031 MGWGDALPKEDY
+1031 MGWGDALPEEDY

-1051 TQHKIAEERYK
+1051 TQHKIAKERYK

-1143 NERVVKPWKSRNK
+1143 NERVIKPWKSRNK
-1156 KAVEG
+1156 NAVEG

-1203 GSIEKTFSNA
+1203 GSIENTFSNA

-1257 KNQKL
+1257 QNQKL
-1262 QTALNDLVNKEVR
+1262 QTALNDLVNKKVR
-1275 KETPPKTLNQIKAEV
+1275 KEAPPKTLNQIKAEV
-1290 QNTLDSNSSS
+1290 QNTLDSNSAS

-1326 EEALNAKLATGN
+1326 EEALNTKLATGT

-1377 ADEIAPN
+1377 ANEIAPN
-1384 ATALEKFDSWRYLAM
+1384 ATAWEKFDSWRYLAM

-1447 RTKALLGAGDT
+1447 RTKALLGPGDT
-1458 DLIKSSWLDANN
+1458 NLIKSSWLDANN

-1534 YDTSIF
+1534 YDSSIF

-1559 NAEQASV
+1559 DAEQASV

-1683 LAADVIDSWAKTLTG
+1683 LAADVIDSWSKTLTG
-1698 VELVGLGVYLYDKD
+1698 VGLVGLGAYLYDKD

-1767 GEDTENL
+1767 GKDTENL

-1808 ATAVQNNDNMDI
+1808 ATAVQNNDNMDM

-1847 IDNTRRSTY
+1847 IDNTRRSSY

-1869 IKKTMNKI
+1869 LKKTMNKI

-1917 ADVNTTAADTL
+1917 ANVNTTAADTL
-1928 SRNMYN
+1928 SRNMYD
-1934 IDQDA
+1934 IDQDT

-1946 SSVKVGGERVSPED
+1946 SSVKVDGERVSPED
-1960 YTKYATAY
+1960 YTRYAKTY
-1968 GEANYDIRTA
+1968 GQTNYEIRTA
-1978 LANDKWFNSLTPT
+1978 LANDKWFNGLTPT

-2037 YKETTEKNHIKSVA
+2037 YKETTEKNHVKNVA
-2051 TAAGAEKFTVTDTV
+2051 KEAGADKKFSVTDSV
-2065 LKAYEEGITVNGK
+2065 LKAYEEGITVNGQ

-2085 VTTYTQA
+2085 VTMYTQA

-2116 TELQERKTVTDV
+2116 TELQERKTVTDA

-2136 STQNAEV
+2136 SAQNAEV
-2143 LNTYGEEG
+2143 LDTYGEEG
-2151 LEAKQI
+2151 LEAKQSL
-2157 LAEAGYDFDKDGYT
+2157 LAAGYSFGDPEKK
-2171 RSLYEQ
+2171 LYAE

-2182 IQGYVDDMNALTGAG
+2182 IQGYIDDLNALGSAG
-2197 MKASPKVYKAYQ
+2197 LKTTYTTYSGYQ
-2209 HALDNNPDMTVTQ
+2209 DANNTIPGGITPTQ
-2222 YANAVKKID
+2222 YANAVKAMD
-2231 DNDNSEV
+2231 TNNNSTVNQSEFLDYV
-2238 TQDEML
+2238 
-2244 GYINDGNYSE
+2244 NSNNFSE
-2254 EEVMWMWNT
+2254 EEVKLLWNA
-2263 FGEWKKEPYIKK
+2263 FGEWKTEPYIKA
-2275 DGTWGAHSMKDAT
+2275 DGTWGARRVK

>member
-1 MSLLDAINDRIS
+1 MSLLDAINERIS

-25 AGYEVPTSAQRK
+25 AGYAVPTSAQRK
-37 VAELSGQN
+37 VAELTGQN

-56 ETAQK
+56 EDAQK

-67 KAMQKQAQKAAK
+67 KAMQKQAERAAR
-79 QSSSRSSSGSSKKS
+79 QSSSKGSSGSGKRKSS
-93 SKSSQS
+93 SKSSSQVATS
-99 SSVPSGNT
+99 APSGNGN
-107 DAKSSLF
+107 AMSSLF

-126 SQKAK
+126 SEKTKEEKAK
-131 KEAVKAVVDEQKD
+131 AFVDSRKKVSASTLAE
-144 TASKLAQAATSA
+144 ASKAAL
-156 VTGVKYGN
+156 
-164 KKSENNV
+164 
-171 KSTSTTSTPKAKE
+171 
-184 SNTKATS
+184 
-191 TASKSGAE
+191 
-199 ESNTK
+199 
-204 ATSASNKSKTNNQ
+204 Q
-217 NTKTS
+217 
-222 GGKKTLA
+222 
-229 SQLAQAATS
+229 
-238 AVKGVKPKAS
+238 GVKPGVKKGTKSEEAAKKAVEQNEKEEKQRRLS
-248 SDNTSQAE
+248 ASESTGLSRMQNYSNHPGIGKE
-256 PIPQYEPFPQG
+256 PEEKEEKTNVIQGMPQPAFDHG
-267 SMEENLFAIRNAE
+267 SMESELFTYRNA
-280 MSDLK
+280 DAAVRK
-285 AQQDKVDEVNQLVN
+285 AQEDAKKNPQTNLIGSVTDDNLAPNGPLPGLTGWSYTSNDHALTLDNQTAPILDPLNNALTRDPRTQEYEAPVVIDKSNYTDYLGADRVLTTSE
-299 QYRQEAAAK
+299 EKAANTFIDSYKQKNEKYENVAK
-308 GVDLDAE
+308 ALKDLDKKVARPDTRNFTDVSEEQRKIVEENGITWGE
-315 LAKMNDYTGENKSIE
+315 L
-330 ELAVELD
+330 
-337 MEKHPEKY
+337 
-345 SQDSSAQEPQSFK
+345 Q
-358 IDSTN
+358 
-363 VKDYL
+363 
-368 DPDRYL
+368 
-374 EDYEVEA
+374 
-381 AKAYID
+381 
-387 EYKKTHEGFE
+387 EYK
-397 DTVTLYNDAPNQ
+397 Q
-409 VARYNRE
+409 I
-416 NGTNYSLRDY
+416 YSLE
-426 LTANGVSMDE
+426 N
-436 YQEALNV
+436 
-443 QALEQK
+443 K
-449 LSNAG
+449 LSNMAALGAG
-454 AFASGFTRKES
+454 LSRIDDNLWALTYGVSDDLS
-465 NMANLPDRI
+465 QHIDSMLPDWIMSEEEKAERSH
-474 GNLITGGAISRG
+474 NRFERQLNDARRRG
-486 KADIERNATEA
+486 MAQATA
-497 EKTAMFYSDLE
+497 A
-508 KSRREKTTKG
+508 
-518 QQTQNPLAY
+518 QNPVAY
-527 GAGSL
+527 GAGSFGYQAAL
-532 TRMIYDTA
+532 TA
-540 LANGMGDALLE
+540 LSGGLLSGSGAVEYIGNMMGGSALA
-551 GVNIPVLNSS
+551 
-561 NPVVKNLAEVGLDTA
+561 KALAETGLETL
-576 LVDIPTDTIPEI
+576 LVDIPTDTIPEA

-597 TKEILE
+597 LDQIIVN
-603 KAGWNIV
+603 AGWNV
-610 GNVGIN
+610 LGNVGLN
-616 ALMDWA
+616 TVMDMGLPYLRGDFA
-622 IPSYISNMGKEATQ
+622 KAASDQADTLVRSADDVIPGM
-636 QAEKEAAEYAE
+636 
-647 NLGISTPFD
+647 
-656 LSSENINALIPS
+656 
-668 LNNADN
+668 NNADN
-674 ILRTDTDNILK
+674 ILRTNTDDI
-685 PLQDSLNNQIDEPIR
+685 DSLIKNAQNQFDTASNNLDDLSRQLQNSLDDQIDEPIR
-700 SVTDIPGEEPITVR
+700 SVTDIPSAEPISVR

-729 GISNETPGSLEVR
+729 GVSNETPGSLEVT
-742 APKLDDYLQRTY
+742 APKLDDLLQRTY
-754 ESYMEELAKATSTED
+754 ASYMDELAKASSTDD
-769 IVEVWQ
+769 IVEIMQ
-775 KAALDLRAGSLSEE
+775 RATHDLRIGSLNEE
-789 QFQNLLKIGQGD
+789 QFESLVKIATGD
-801 TAAGVVGDTVAS
+801 TADVAADTAAS

-823 HPEHGV
+823 HPEYNMPIGD
-829 SVGEMVTQLTDDMRT
+829 MVTEVTDDMKT
-844 SVDNFGTKYADL
+844 AVDDFGVKYADL
-856 LSKNETIRTKYE
+856 LGKNETIRAKYE

-877 NNAALHT
+877 NYAAFHT
-884 DENLDDYYRKID
+884 NENLDDYYRRID

-910 EGASKDVIFSNSKN
+910 EGASKDILFSNSK
-924 GNGVIKRADQARYYI
+924 NGVIKRADQARFYI
-939 KNDIAINDPNEAMD
+939 NSNIDIPDPNEAMD

-963 SEMEDSAKDLFAEK
+963 SEMEDSAKNLFAEEGAK
-977 APSNIP
+977 AVP
-983 NITTSS
+983 NQNTSS
-989 PSPQASGSSN
+989 ATPQASGGSN

-1031 MGWGDALPKEDY
+1031 MGWGDALPEEDY

-1083 IKAGMTEIQSLID
+1083 IKAGMTEIQSLMD
-1096 SGDNISAN
+1096 GGDNVSAN

-1110 GYEGT
+1110 AYEGT

-1131 SAGALTEAYMTQ
+1131 SSGALTEAYMTQ

-1161 NSRIASALAKMGDDT
+1161 NSRLASALAKMGDDT
-1176 KTVTG
+1176 KTVTD

-1203 GSIEKTFSNA
+1203 GSIENTFSNA

-1257 KNQKL
+1257 QNQKL

-1275 KETPPKTLNQIKAEV
+1275 KEAPPKTLNQIKAEV

-1300 FSDNFTDSD
+1300 FSGNFTDSD

-1326 EEALNAKLATGN
+1326 EDALNTKLATGT

-1365 FVDLQMEAYRRL
+1365 FVELQMEAYRLL
-1377 ADEIAPN
+1377 ANEIAPN
-1384 ATALEKFDSWRYLAM
+1384 ATAWEKFDSWRYLAM

-1408 NTVGNMTF
+1408 NTVGNITF

-1447 RTKALLGAGDT
+1447 RTKALLGTGDT

-1534 YDTSIF
+1534 YDNSIF

-1559 NAEQASV
+1559 DAEQASV

-1623 MVPFKRTP
+1623 TVPFKRTP
-1631 ANVLRSGL
+1631 ANILRSAL

-1648 SIKKTGKLIYEN
+1648 SIRKTGKLIYEN

-1683 LAADVIDSWAKTLTG
+1683 LAADVIDSWSKTLTG
-1698 VELVGLGVYLYDKD
+1698 VGLVGLGVYLYDKG
-1712 ILKVSDKDLKYQDQL
+1712 ILNVSDKDLKYQDQL
-1727 EGIQNY
+1727 EGKQNY
-1733 SIKINGHTYTI
+1733 SITINGHTYTI

-1767 GEDTENL
+1767 GNDTEYL

-1783 AFTRMADPIVE
+1783 AFTRMMDPIVE

-1808 ATAVQNNDNMDI
+1808 ATAVQNNDNMDM
-1820 ITSILAGTLTGYAT
+1820 ITSILAGSLTGYAT

-1847 IDNTRRSTY
+1847 IDNTRRSSY

-1869 IKKTMNKI
+1869 LKKTMNKI

-1917 ADVNTTAADTL
+1917 ANVNTTAADTL

-1934 IDQDA
+1934 IDQDT

-1946 SSVKVGGERVSPED
+1946 SSVKVDGERVSPED
-1960 YTKYATAY
+1960 YTRYAKTY
-1968 GEANYDIRTA
+1968 GQANYEIRTA
-1978 LANDKWFNSLTPT
+1978 LANDEWFNGLTPT

-2006 VGMAEIDPDFES
+2006 VGMAEIDPNFES

-2051 TAAGAEKFTVTDTV
+2051 TAAGADKFTVTDTV

-2078 TVKGDDA
+2078 TLKGDDA
-2085 VTTYTQA
+2085 VTMYTQA

-2116 TELQERKTVTDV
+2116 TELQKKKTVTDA

-2136 STQNAEV
+2136 SAQNAEV
-2143 LNTYGEEG
+2143 LDTYGEEG
-2151 LEAKQI
+2151 LEAKQSL
-2157 LAEAGYDFDKDGYT
+2157 LAAGYSFGDPEKK
-2171 RSLYEQ
+2171 LYAE

-2182 IQGYVDDMNALTGAG
+2182 IQGYIDDLNALGTAG
-2197 MKASPKVYKAYQ
+2197 LKTTYTTYSGYQ
-2209 HALDNNPDMTVTQ
+2209 DANNTIPGGITPAQ
-2222 YANAVKKID
+2222 YANAVKAMD
-2231 DNDNSEV
+2231 TNNNSTVNQSEFLDYV
-2238 TQDEML
+2238 
-2244 GYINDGNYSE
+2244 NSNNFSE
-2254 EEVMWMWNT
+2254 EEVKLLWNA
-2263 FGEWKKEPYIKK
+2263 FGEWKTEPYIKA
-2275 DGTWGAHSMKDAT
+2275 DGTWGAHRVK

>member
-37 VAELSGQN
+37 VAELTGQN

-67 KAMQKQAQKAAK
+67 KAMQKQAQKAAR

-99 SSVPSGNT
+99 SSAESKSAPSGNT
-107 DAKSSLF
+107 GAMSSLL

-126 SQKAK
+126 SEQTKQEAAK
-131 KEAVKAVVDEQKD
+131 EWASSRKKD
-144 TASKLAQAATSA
+144 SASKLVQASTAA
-156 VTGVKYGN
+156 LQGVKFGN
-164 KKSENNV
+164 KKSENKGSKTEESTKKAVDQSEKEKKERKLSANESTGLSAMRDPSFQKSIGNDETKKEEPKKTTPEAPFQHGSMQSELFTFRNADMAVRKAQEEANKNPQNNFTGMVTGDLSENPINGPLPGLTDRSYTSNDHALSLDNQTSPILDPLNNAMTLDPRTREYEAPVVINKSNYTDYLGADRVLTNSEEKAANVFIDSYKKNHEKYEKVSKELKDLNDAV
-171 KSTSTTSTPKAKE
+171 KSPWTRNYTDVGDEKRRI
-184 SNTKATS
+184 
-191 TASKSGAE
+191 
-199 ESNTK
+199 
-204 ATSASNKSKTNNQ
+204 
-217 NTKTS
+217 
-222 GGKKTLA
+222 
-229 SQLAQAATS
+229 
-238 AVKGVKPKAS
+238 V
-248 SDNTSQAE
+248 
-256 PIPQYEPFPQG
+256 
-267 SMEENLFAIRNAE
+267 EENGITWGEL
-280 MSDLK
+280 
-285 AQQDKVDEVNQLVN
+285 
-299 QYRQEAAAK
+299 QEYQNIYA
-308 GVDLDAE
+308 L
-315 LAKMNDYTGENKSIE
+315 ENKLS
-330 ELAVELD
+330 D
-337 MEKHPEKY
+337 M
-345 SQDSSAQEPQSFK
+345 AALGAGLRR
-358 IDSTN
+358 IDDNLLGLSYRVGDDLTQH
-363 VKDYL
+363 V
-368 DPDRYL
+368 DR
-374 EDYEVEA
+374 
-381 AKAYID
+381 
-387 EYKKTHEGFE
+387 
-397 DTVTLYNDAPNQ
+397 
-409 VARYNRE
+409 
-416 NGTNYSLRDY
+416 
-426 LTANGVSMDE
+426 M
-436 YQEALNV
+436 
-443 QALEQK
+443 
-449 LSNAG
+449 
-454 AFASGFTRKES
+454 
-465 NMANLPDRI
+465 LPDW
-474 GNLITGGAISRG
+474 LMS
-486 KADIERNATEA
+486 EE
-497 EKTAMFYSDLE
+497 EKTERSHDRFERQMVDARNRSMAE
-508 KSRREKTTKG
+508 ATAA
-518 QQTQNPLAY
+518 QNPISY
-527 GAGSL
+527 GAGSFGYQAAL
-532 TRMIYDTA
+532 TA
-540 LANGMGDALLE
+540 LSGGLLSGTGAVEYIGNTMGGSALA
-551 GVNIPVLNSS
+551 
-561 NPVVKNLAEVGLDTA
+561 KALAETGLETL
-576 LVDIPTDTIPEI
+576 LVDIPTDTIPEA
-588 IENYNNGMP
+588 IENFNNGMP
-597 TKEILE
+597 LDQIIAN
-603 KAGWNIV
+603 AGWNV
-610 GNVGIN
+610 LGNVGLN
-616 ALMDWA
+616 VVMDMGVPYLRGDFTKA
-622 IPSYISNMGKEATQ
+622 ASDQADTLVRSADDVIPGM
-636 QAEKEAAEYAE
+636 
-647 NLGISTPFD
+647 
-656 LSSENINALIPS
+656 
-668 LNNADN
+668 NNADN
-674 ILRTDTDNILK
+674 ILRTDTDDIDSLIRNAQNQFDTASNNLDDLSRQ
-685 PLQDSLNNQIDEPIR
+685 LQNSLNNQIDEPIR
-700 SVTDIPGEEPITVR
+700 SVTDIPGAEPITVR

-729 GISNETPGSLEVR
+729 DISNETPGSLEVR

-754 ESYMEELAKATSTED
+754 ESYMDDLAKATSTDD
-769 IVEVWQ
+769 IVEIMQ
-775 KAALDLRAGSLSEE
+775 KATLDLRAGSLTED
-789 QFQNLLKIGQGD
+789 QFQNLLKVAQGDAAVD

-844 SVDNFGTKYADL
+844 SVDDFGTKYADL
-856 LSKNETIRTKYE
+856 LNKNEAIRTKYE

-905 LKKVD
+905 IKKVD

-924 GNGVIKRADQARYYI
+924 GVIKRADQARYHI
-939 KNDIAINDPNEAMD
+939 KNDITINDPNEAMD

-963 SEMEDSAKDLFAEK
+963 SEMEDSAKDLFAEE
-977 APSNIP
+977 APRNIP
-983 NITTSS
+983 NVTTSS
-989 PSPQASGSSN
+989 PMPQASGGSN

-1022 GFRTNTAES
+1022 GFRSNTAES
-1031 MGWGDALPKEDY
+1031 MGWGDALPEEDY

-1051 TQHKIAEERYK
+1051 TQHKIAEERYR

-1143 NERVVKPWKSRNK
+1143 NERVINPWKSRNK

-1257 KNQKL
+1257 QNQKL
-1262 QTALNDLVNKEVR
+1262 QTALNDLVNKKVR
-1275 KETPPKTLNQIKAEV
+1275 KEAPPKTLNQIKAEV

-1326 EEALNAKLATGN
+1326 EEALNTKLATGT

-1377 ADEIAPN
+1377 ANEIAPN
-1384 ATALEKFDSWRYLAM
+1384 ATAWEKFDSWRYLAM

-1447 RTKALLGAGDT
+1447 RTKALLGTGDT

-1559 NAEQASV
+1559 DAEQASV

-1623 MVPFKRTP
+1623 TVPFKRTP

-1648 SIKKTGKLIYEN
+1648 SVRQTIKFAYEN

-1666 NLAETYLNKKG
+1666 NLAETYINKKG
-1677 KEVTKT
+1677 KEVTKS
-1683 LAADVIDSWAKTLTG
+1683 LAADVIDSWSKTLTG
-1698 VELVGLGVYLYDKD
+1698 VGMVGLGAYLYDKG
-1712 ILKVSDKDLKYQDQL
+1712 ILKLSDKDLKYQDQL

-1733 SIKINGHTYTI
+1733 SISINGHTYTI

-1767 GEDTENL
+1767 GKDTEYL
-1774 YDNLDGYLA
+1774 YDNLDDYLA

-1794 TSMLSGVRDTLTNA
+1794 TSMLSGVRDTFQSA
-1808 ATAVQNNDNMDI
+1808 ATAVQNNDKMDML
-1820 ITSILAGTLTGYAT
+1820 TSVVAGALTGYAT

-1847 IDNTRRSTY
+1847 IDNTRRSSY
-1856 TDKEGAAGAIDRQ
+1856 TDKEGATGAIDRQ

-1934 IDQDA
+1934 IDQDTQ
-1939 KMLPAFK
+1939 MLPAFK
-1946 SSVKVGGERVSPED
+1946 SSVKVDGERVSPED
-1960 YTKYATAY
+1960 YTRYAKTY
-1968 GEANYDIRTA
+1968 GQANYEIRTA
-1978 LANDKWFNSLTPT
+1978 LANDKWFNGLTPT

-2006 VGMAEIDPDFES
+2006 VGMAEIDPNFES

-2026 KEFGMEGLLDY
+2026 KDFGMEGLLDY
-2037 YKETTEKNHIKSVA
+2037 YKEATEKNHVKNVA
-2051 TAAGAEKFTVTDTV
+2051 KEAGADKKFSVTDTV
-2065 LKAYEEGITVNGK
+2065 LKAYEEGITVNGQ

-2085 VTTYTQA
+2085 VTMYTQA

-2116 TELQERKTVTDV
+2116 TELQERKTVTD
-2128 ANKYDMEY
+2128 AASKYDMEY
-2136 STQNAEV
+2136 SAQNAEV
-2143 LNTYGEEG
+2143 LDTYGEEG
-2151 LEAKQI
+2151 LEAKQSL
-2157 LAEAGYDFDKDGYT
+2157 LAAGYSFGDPEKK
-2171 RSLYEQ
+2171 LYAE

-2182 IQGYVDDMNALTGAG
+2182 IQGYIDDLNALGSAG
-2197 MKASPKVYKAYQ
+2197 LKTTYTTYSGYQ
-2209 HALDNNPDMTVTQ
+2209 DANNTIPGGITPTQ
-2222 YANAVKKID
+2222 YANAVKAMD
-2231 DNDNSEV
+2231 TNNNSTVNQSEFLDYV
-2238 TQDEML
+2238 
-2244 GYINDGNYSE
+2244 NSNNFSE
-2254 EEVMWMWNT
+2254 EEVKLLWNA
-2263 FGEWKKEPYIKK
+2263 FGEWKTEPYIKA
-2275 DGTWGAHSMKDAT
+2275 DGTWGARRVK

>member
-1 MSLLDAINDRIS
+1 M
-13 QLQAATDANYKA
+13 
-25 AGYEVPTSAQRK
+25 
-37 VAELSGQN
+37 
-45 PYEYA
+45 
-50 TQLKQA
+50 
-56 ETAQK
+56 
-61 EAEKAA
+61 
-67 KAMQKQAQKAAK
+67 
-79 QSSSRSSSGSSKKS
+79 
-93 SKSSQS
+93 
-99 SSVPSGNT
+99 
-107 DAKSSLF
+107 
-114 GSESET
+114 
-120 IPSIKD
+120 
-126 SQKAK
+126 
-131 KEAVKAVVDEQKD
+131 
-144 TASKLAQAATSA
+144 
-156 VTGVKYGN
+156 
-164 KKSENNV
+164 
-171 KSTSTTSTPKAKE
+171 
-184 SNTKATS
+184 
-191 TASKSGAE
+191 
-199 ESNTK
+199 
-204 ATSASNKSKTNNQ
+204 
-217 NTKTS
+217 
-222 GGKKTLA
+222 
-229 SQLAQAATS
+229 
-238 AVKGVKPKAS
+238 
-248 SDNTSQAE
+248 
-256 PIPQYEPFPQG
+256 
-267 SMEENLFAIRNAE
+267 
-280 MSDLK
+280 
-285 AQQDKVDEVNQLVN
+285 
-299 QYRQEAAAK
+299 
-308 GVDLDAE
+308 
-315 LAKMNDYTGENKSIE
+315 
-330 ELAVELD
+330 
-337 MEKHPEKY
+337 
-345 SQDSSAQEPQSFK
+345 
-358 IDSTN
+358 
-363 VKDYL
+363 
-368 DPDRYL
+368 
-374 EDYEVEA
+374 
-381 AKAYID
+381 
-387 EYKKTHEGFE
+387 
-397 DTVTLYNDAPNQ
+397 
-409 VARYNRE
+409 
-416 NGTNYSLRDY
+416 
-426 LTANGVSMDE
+426 
-436 YQEALNV
+436 
-443 QALEQK
+443 
-449 LSNAG
+449 
-454 AFASGFTRKES
+454 
-465 NMANLPDRI
+465 
-474 GNLITGGAISRG
+474 
-486 KADIERNATEA
+486 
-497 EKTAMFYSDLE
+497 
-508 KSRREKTTKG
+508 
-518 QQTQNPLAY
+518 
-527 GAGSL
+527 
-532 TRMIYDTA
+532 
-540 LANGMGDALLE
+540 
-551 GVNIPVLNSS
+551 
-561 NPVVKNLAEVGLDTA
+561 
-576 LVDIPTDTIPEI
+576 
-588 IENYNNGMP
+588 
-597 TKEILE
+597 
-603 KAGWNIV
+603 
-610 GNVGIN
+610 
-616 ALMDWA
+616 
-622 IPSYISNMGKEATQ
+622 
-636 QAEKEAAEYAE
+636 
-647 NLGISTPFD
+647 
-656 LSSENINALIPS
+656 
-668 LNNADN
+668 
-674 ILRTDTDNILK
+674 
-685 PLQDSLNNQIDEPIR
+685 
-700 SVTDIPGEEPITVR
+700 
-714 QDIEGLQNQWDDYLK
+714 
-729 GISNETPGSLEVR
+729 
-742 APKLDDYLQRTY
+742 
-754 ESYMEELAKATSTED
+754 
-769 IVEVWQ
+769 
-775 KAALDLRAGSLSEE
+775 
-789 QFQNLLKIGQGD
+789 
-801 TAAGVVGDTVAS
+801 
-813 NVMRTGLDTI
+813 
-823 HPEHGV
+823 
-829 SVGEMVTQLTDDMRT
+829 
-844 SVDNFGTKYADL
+844 
-856 LSKNETIRTKYE
+856 
-868 NLSKAVDDF
+868 
-877 NNAALHT
+877 
-884 DENLDDYYRKID
+884 
-896 ATRKNLQRN
+896 
-905 LKKVD
+905 
-910 EGASKDVIFSNSKN
+910 
-924 GNGVIKRADQARYYI
+924 
-939 KNDIAINDPNEAMD
+939 
-953 WLPGFEGMTR
+953 
-963 SEMEDSAKDLFAEK
+963 
-977 APSNIP
+977 
-983 NITTSS
+983 
-989 PSPQASGSSN
+989 PQASGGSN

-1031 MGWGDALPKEDY
+1031 MGWGDALPEEDY

-1051 TQHKIAEERYK
+1051 TQHKIAEERYR

-1096 SGDNISAN
+1096 NGDNISAN

-1143 NERVVKPWKSRNK
+1143 NERVIKPWKSRNK

-1181 GTVQLTHDQVKKGV
+1181 STVQLTHDQVKKGV

-1257 KNQKL
+1257 QNQKL

-1275 KETPPKTLNQIKAEV
+1275 KEAPPKTLNQIKAEV

-1300 FSDNFTDSD
+1300 FSGNFTDSD

-1326 EEALNAKLATGN
+1326 EEALNTKLATGT

-1377 ADEIAPN
+1377 ANEIAPN

-1447 RTKALLGAGDT
+1447 RTKALLGTGDT

-1534 YDTSIF
+1534 YDSSIF

-1559 NAEQASV
+1559 DAEQASV

-1623 MVPFKRTP
+1623 TVPFKRTP

-1648 SIKKTGKLIYEN
+1648 SIRKTGKLIYEN

-1683 LAADVIDSWAKTLTG
+1683 LAADVIDSWSKTLTG
-1698 VELVGLGVYLYDKD
+1698 VGLVGLGAYLYDKD

-1767 GEDTENL
+1767 GKDTENL

-1808 ATAVQNNDNMDI
+1808 ATAVQNNDNMDM

-1869 IKKTMNKI
+1869 LKKTMNKI

-1928 SRNMYN
+1928 SRNMYD
-1934 IDQDA
+1934 IDQDT

-1946 SSVKVGGERVSPED
+1946 SSVKVDGERVSPED
-1960 YTKYATAY
+1960 YTRYAKTY
-1968 GEANYDIRTA
+1968 GQANYEIRTA

-1991 EQKTIVE
+1991 EQKAIVE

-2018 DDGAYTAY
+2018 DDGAYNAY
-2026 KEFGMEGLLDY
+2026 KEFGMDGLLDY
-2037 YKETTEKNHIKSVA
+2037 YKEATEKNHVKNVA
-2051 TAAGAEKFTVTDTV
+2051 KEAGADKKFSVTDTV
-2065 LKAYEEGITVNGK
+2065 LKAYEEGITVKGQ

-2085 VTTYTQA
+2085 VTMYTQA

-2116 TELQERKTVTDV
+2116 TELQERKTVTD
-2128 ANKYDMEY
+2128 AASKYDMEY
-2136 STQNAEV
+2136 SAQNAEV
-2143 LNTYGEEG
+2143 LDTYGEEG
-2151 LEAKQI
+2151 LEAKSSL
-2157 LAEAGYDFDKDGYT
+2157 LAAGYSFGDPEKK
-2171 RSLYEQ
+2171 LYAE

-2182 IQGYVDDMNALTGAG
+2182 IQGYIDDLNALGSAG
-2197 MKASPKVYKAYQ
+2197 LKTTYTTYSGYQ
-2209 HALDNNPDMTVTQ
+2209 DANNTIPGGITPTQ
-2222 YANAVKKID
+2222 YANAVKTMD
-2231 DNDNSEV
+2231 TNNNSTVNQSEFLDYV
-2238 TQDEML
+2238 
-2244 GYINDGNYSE
+2244 NSNNFSE
-2254 EEVMWMWNT
+2254 EEVKLLWNA
-2263 FGEWKKEPYIKK
+2263 FGEWKTEPYIKA
-2275 DGTWGAHSMKDAT
+2275 DGTWGARRVK